1 MLFAIT
7 DIETTGGHASGN
19 GITEVAVIVHDGQQV
34 VDSFHTL
41 VNPGQPIPFFIQK
54 LTGITDDMVQLA
66 PRFEEVASRL
76 YELLQDKVFVA
87 HNVNFDYSF
96 LHHQLQQA
104 GYQLSSKKLCTV
116 RYSRKLFPQLPS
128 YSLGNL
134 CRHFGIPV
142 FNRHRAIGD
151 AQATVQL
158 FELLRQKDINNHLHT
173 MLRKQ
178 SKEQQLPLYL
188 DRDDIDR
195 LPLTPGVY
203 YFHDAKGK
211 VIYVGKAVQLKK
223 RVLSHFSGNTPGRQR
238 QEFLRNIH
246 RISYQQCG
254 TELMASILETIE
266 IKRLWPRY
274 NKAVKGYEASFGLYQ
289 YEDTKG
295 YLRLAVDK
303 KHRHLP
309 ALKLYYNR
317 WEAIAELRQLT
328 ERFSLCLKLC
338 FIDRSKDPSCGS
350 AHCNGA
356 CLQQEP
362 AALYNSRVRDALQ
375 QLQEQLPSFAIR
387 EKSWFNDSY
396 SYVLMDEGRFYG
408 MGYLSGEEAFVAKDA
423 LRERLQE
430 YPEYDFVRN
439 LVKRHALLQPEKV
452 IWFKEG

>member
-19 GITEVAVIVHDGQQV
+19 GITEVAVFVHDGQQV

-41 VNPGQPIPFFIQK
+41 INPGQPIPFFIQK
-54 LTGITDDMVQLA
+54 LTGITDEMVQLA
-66 PRFEEVASRL
+66 PRFEEVASRV

-96 LHHQLQQA
+96 LHHQLQHV
-104 GYQLSSKKLCTV
+104 GYHLTSKKLCTV
-116 RYSRKLFPQLPS
+116 RYSRKLFPQLSS

-142 FNRHRAIGD
+142 FNRHRAAGD
-151 AQATVQL
+151 ARATVQL
-158 FELLRQKDINNHLHT
+158 FELLRKKDVNNHLYT

-178 SKEQQLPLYL
+178 SKEQLLPLYL
-188 DRDDIDR
+188 DRSDVDR

-203 YFHDAKGK
+203 YFHDVKGK
-211 VIYVGKAVQLKK
+211 IIYVGKAVQLKK
-223 RVLSHFSGNTPGRQR
+223 RVLSHFSGNTPSRQR

-274 NKAVKGYEASFGLYQ
+274 NKAVKGYEASFGLYT
-289 YEDTKG
+289 YEDAKG
-295 YLRLAVDK
+295 YLRLGVDK

-309 ALKLYYNR
+309 AVKLYYNR
-317 WEAIAELRQLT
+317 WEAIAELRKVA
-328 ERFSLCLKLC
+328 EEFSLCLKLC
-338 FIDRSKDPSCGS
+338 FIDQSKDTCCG
-350 AHCNGA
+350 ATHCMGA
-356 CLQQEP
+356 CSQEES
-362 AALYNSRVRDALQ
+362 AVSYNRRVKDALQ
-375 QLQEQLPSFAIR
+375 RLQEELPSFAIR
-387 EKSWFNDSY
+387 ERSWFNDSY

-408 MGYLSGEEAFVAKDA
+408 MGYLSADEKVAAKDA

-430 YPEYDFVRN
+430 YPENDFVRN
-439 LVKRHALLQPEKV
+439 LVKRYALLQPENV
-452 IWFKEG
+452 IWFQ